1 MTIFHLTRLGGG
13 SATVIFGT
21 ERILWPTQPNH
32 TVQHIDPIGSVATAV
47 LITGGWRARPAVRN
61 V

>member
-1 MTIFHLTRLGGG
+1 MTIFHLTRLGVS
-13 SATVIFGT
+13 SATVILGT

-32 TVQHIDPIGSVATAV
+32 TVQHIDPIESVGTAV
-47 LITGGWRARPAVRN
+47 LITDEWPARRAVRN